1 MLRRMGKANRSPC
14 AYCGLPIDYDA
25 PMTSPF
31 AFTADHLTP
40 VSRGGT
46 DQMTNLVPAHAKCN
60 RAKSDM
66 AVDSIRLSPN
76 RTKATRRW

>member
-1 MLRRMGKANRSPC
+1 MLKRMAKANGTPC
-14 AYCGLPIDYDA
+14 AYCGTPIDFDA
-25 PMTSPF
+25 PMTSPL
-31 AFTADHLTP
+31 AFTADHVVA

-46 DQMTNLVPAHAKCN
+46 DQMGNLVPAHAKCN

-66 AVDSIRLSPN
+66 SLDSVNYTSR